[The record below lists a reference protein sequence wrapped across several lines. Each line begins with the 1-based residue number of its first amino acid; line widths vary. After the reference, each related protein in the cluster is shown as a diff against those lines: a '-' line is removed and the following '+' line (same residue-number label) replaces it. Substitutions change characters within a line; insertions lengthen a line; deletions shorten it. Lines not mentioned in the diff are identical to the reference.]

1 VQLFLGGVM
10 NKPLKKFYVGN
21 IQIAVWQN
29 TGKNKE
35 FYTVT
40 LSRRFKNANEEWQN
54 SNSLRVNDI
63 PKAILGLQ
71 EAYKQL
77 ALKELAPDTLGE

>member
-1 VQLFLGGVM
+1 M

>member
-1 VQLFLGGVM
+1 M

-77 ALKELAPDTLGE
+77 ALKELAPDTLEE

>member
-1 VQLFLGGVM
+1 M

-54 SNSLRVNDI
+54 SNSLRVSDI

-77 ALKELAPDTLGE
+77 ALKELASDALEE